1 MPETLADIGE
11 FGLIDRIEALLQK
24 EGGRPRE
31 LVIGMGD
38 DCAAFRPRPGMD
50 LLVTCDTMVEG
61 RHYLSRHISALDL
74 GRRAM
79 TINISDIG
87 AMGGTPVYALVSLGL
102 QSNTPAE
109 DVDALY
115 MGFLDALRPFQ
126 AVIMGGN
133 ITRSGGAD
141 FIDIT
146 LIGEIPSGTWVR
158 RSTARPG
165 DVILVTGYP
174 GEAAA
179 GLQIL
184 LSDPS
189 APGLR
194 DHPLVKAYITP
205 SHRAIEG
212 AAIARSGLAT
222 AMIDISDGL
231 LGDLGHICDQSRVG
245 ARLHQKGL
253 PLRPPLR
260 EAARQLQRDPIEFV
274 LGSSDDYELI
284 ITCPPEKVEEIVSVV
299 AASGPLPITAI
310 GEITPP
316 SEGEG
321 VISMTSPD
329 GLVRKLGRSG
339 WNHFYQ

>member
-1 MPETLADIGE
+1 
-11 FGLIDRIEALLQK
+11 
-24 EGGRPRE
+24 
-31 LVIGMGD
+31 
-38 DCAAFRPRPGMD
+38 
-50 LLVTCDTMVEG
+50 MVEG

-102 QSNTPAE
+102 QSNTPVE

-115 MGFLDALRPFQ
+115 LGFVEALRPFH

-133 ITRSGGAD
+133 ITSSGGAD

-146 LIGEIPSGTWVR
+146 LIGEIPAGTAVR

-189 APGLR
+189 APGLY
-194 DHPLVKAYITP
+194 DHPLVKAYINP

-231 LGDLGHICDQSRVG
+231 LGDLGHICDESKVG
-245 ARLHQKGL
+245 AWLHQKGL
-253 PLRPPLR
+253 PVSPSLQ
-260 EAARQLQRDPIEFV
+260 EAARQLERDPLEFV
-274 LGSSDDYELI
+274 LGNSDDYELI
-284 ITCPPEKVEEIVSVV
+284 ITCPRENAEQIGSVIR
-299 AASGPLPITAI
+299 ASGSVAVTAI
-310 GEITPP
+310 GEITAP
-316 SEGEG
+316 SEDAG
-321 VISMTSPD
+321 VISMISTD
-329 GLVRKLGRSG
+329 GPVRRLDRSG
-339 WNHFYQ
+339 WNHFFQ